1 MIGEFFH
8 GNKLISEG
16 ATFALL
22 FVFMTVYEES
32 KGYYIPDSEVV
43 SKLDSPT
50 ELDVAKALKILKRR
64 RFDLSNFL
72 PKILPRLIDKS
83 LMKRSSTYSLIKKYY
98 PEIESELAEIKSS
111 KAISDLSYCKKVVEP
126 ILEKHGLNSNA
137 TVVSPQKPEHTT
149 EDVDNSKALRAD
161 FPHSSE
167 IQISE
172 MPIGKLSKFTM
183 QLLCLFSELLIVLL
197 ILGIPLAFFVQGW
210 GMKLMIIIGFFAL
223 GYGLLALKIPY
234 KIRKFYMKKISYGNE
249 HIKKCMITTEK
260 LGTQDKLHFFEDD
273 AGYLFATSDGFRLVT
288 INGVDRVLE
297 LDTVKFIRVSER
309 KSSCAIDCQMADG
322 TSIFEFIINPIY
334 DKWDFDTVYEGRLQF
349 DWFINHM
356 ELEEI

>member
-1 MIGEFFH
+1 MKNSEPFPFLRHLRGFAVLFLLAIFYGWVGKEMIGEFFH

-22 FVFMTVYEES
+22 FVFMIGYEES

-126 ILEKHGLNSNA
+126 ILEKHGLNS
-137 TVVSPQKPEHTT
+137 
-149 EDVDNSKALRAD
+149 
-161 FPHSSE
+161 
-167 IQISE
+167 
-172 MPIGKLSKFTM
+172 
-183 QLLCLFSELLIVLL
+183 
-197 ILGIPLAFFVQGW
+197 
-210 GMKLMIIIGFFAL
+210 
-223 GYGLLALKIPY
+223 
-234 KIRKFYMKKISYGNE
+234 
-249 HIKKCMITTEK
+249 KC
-260 LGTQDKLHFFEDD
+260 Q
-273 AGYLFATSDGFRLVT
+273 
-288 INGVDRVLE
+288 
-297 LDTVKFIRVSER
+297 
-309 KSSCAIDCQMADG
+309 
-322 TSIFEFIINPIY
+322 
-334 DKWDFDTVYEGRLQF
+334 
-349 DWFINHM
+349 
-356 ELEEI
+356 